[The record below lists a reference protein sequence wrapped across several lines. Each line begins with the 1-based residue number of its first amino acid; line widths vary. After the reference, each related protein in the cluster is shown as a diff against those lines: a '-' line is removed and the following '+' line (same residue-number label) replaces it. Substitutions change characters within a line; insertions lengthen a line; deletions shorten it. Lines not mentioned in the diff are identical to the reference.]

1 MLVMSMYSMCYG
13 LCVLVVTCSGLSC
26 LMVSLTGCSAAWGG
40 ITTLTPD
47 LRMQMIDNM
56 PYVSY

>member
-1 MLVMSMYSMCYG
+1 MVYG
-13 LCVLVVTCSGLSC
+13 LQVLVVTCSGLSC

-47 LRMQMIDNM
+47 L
-56 PYVSY
+56 

>member
-1 MLVMSMYSMCYG
+1 MLVMSMCYG

-47 LRMQMIDNM
+47 LGVEMIYNM
-56 PYVSY
+56 SYVILM

>member
-1 MLVMSMYSMCYG
+1 MVYG
-13 LCVLVVTCSGLSC
+13 LQVLVVTCSGLSC

-47 LRMQMIDNM
+47 LGVEIVYNM
-56 PYVSY
+56 PYNNVDILT